1 MVMEYAGGGDLYHLV
16 KKNKNL
22 TEDETKY
29 IFKKIVHGVAH
40 CHCRSVL
47 YWDIKLNKILLDE
60 EERVKVC
67 DFGVIRKNFLDFKN
81 LSKFYQF

>member
-1 MVMEYAGGGDLYHLV
+1 MMVMEYAGGGDLYHLV

-29 IFKKIVHGVAH
+29 IFQKIVHGVAH

-47 YWDIKLNKILLDE
+47 HRDIKLDNILLDGE
-60 EERVKVC
+60 GGVKIC
-67 DFGVIRKNFLDFKN
+67 DFGVSRLITKNEII
-81 LSKFYQF
+81 QE